1 MTNNSSSVA
10 AQQALDN
17 AVKQTT
23 ASLKAQTLE
32 MQKAALAMRDYNKAA
47 GLAGTTGKAEAV
59 SLKASNAERGKSV
72 QLLGKETQA
81 RQSSLAEQTIADM
94 DRALALSGKTSAAD
108 KMVYET
114 SRGKF
119 AGEDEGTKNML
130 MSAARETDWN
140 DEESARR
147 AYINSVTG
155 KNPERDAENARKLG
169 WARDEYA
176 RGGLTDTQLYKQ
188 ERELGKKD
196 DPDFMTKL
204 IDSLTD
210 SAREGAGKIQDI
222 LGTRMYDFVSDKF
235 NKMGLSFLNSVAK
248 MVSSAASAKLMD
260 LMFGDFT
267 KGGPLGGLLGDIGG
281 FFGDIGNSVMGL
293 FGFGSQPV
301 AQAFPVKFATG
312 GAFTNGIVS
321 RATAFPMG
329 LMGEAGPEAVM
340 PLHRG
345 ADGSLGI
352 RASFAGL
359 PQDSD
364 AGTGAGGVAVN
375 VYVQDG
381 NVSASSDSGEPGWK
395 QFGQQIGEYVTQL
408 VDRRMS
414 QSYRQGGLA
423 WQASNN
429 RLGA

>member
-1 MTNNSSSVA
+1 M
-10 AQQALDN
+10 
-17 AVKQTT
+17 
-23 ASLKAQTLE
+23 
-32 MQKAALAMRDYNKAA
+32 
-47 GLAGTTGKAEAV
+47 
-59 SLKASNAERGKSV
+59 
-72 QLLGKETQA
+72 
-81 RQSSLAEQTIADM
+81 
-94 DRALALSGKTSAAD
+94 
-108 KMVYET
+108 
-114 SRGKF
+114 
-119 AGEDEGTKNML
+119 
-130 MSAARETDWN
+130 
-140 DEESARR
+140 
-147 AYINSVTG
+147 TG

-423 WQASNN
+423 GRPATTVWEPEHGIRSLQLVASAQSRRRVQDRTLRVQFGDGYEQEAADGIHTVTQSWPLQFVGNEVYV
-429 RLGA
+429 RPILDFVRRHAGGKSSCGRRRWARRAATRRARCRCSPWARTCTPSRSRSKSPWPLKRAPADPVGRAQFRDADGV